1 MTNKII
7 LLKFALLLS
16 LFSFSQKIELIND
29 TAYVDGKEYIL
40 LEKLNRKKYEVKNT
54 ETNEKILEVELFKV
68 YNSHTNRKHK
78 LPKILFININETMEF
93 EIDIQ
98 NELELVKFLFEW
110 EIVFLNGQPNEKKA
124 FDHLQHMEN
133 QRKQNGIEKS

>member
-1 MTNKII
+1 M
-7 LLKFALLLS
+7 
-16 LFSFSQKIELIND
+16 
-29 TAYVDGKEYIL
+29 
-40 LEKLNRKKYEVKNT
+40 EKLNRKKYEVKNT

-68 YNSHTNRKHK
+68 YNSHTDRKHK

-110 EIVFLNGQPNEKKA
+110 EIVFLNGQPNEKK
-124 FDHLQHMEN
+124 HLTICNIWKIRESKMELKKAKAN
-133 QRKQNGIEKS
+133 NI